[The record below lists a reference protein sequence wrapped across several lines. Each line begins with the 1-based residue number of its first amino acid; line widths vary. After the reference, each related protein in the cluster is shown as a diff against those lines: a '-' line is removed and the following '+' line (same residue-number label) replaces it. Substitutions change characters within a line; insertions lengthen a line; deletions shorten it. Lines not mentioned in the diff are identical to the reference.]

1 MMEKGF
7 MSDLRFE
14 ALQSAPLD
22 SWIALS
28 EDESKIVAIGPSY
41 EEAVRKSEDA
51 GVMDPVMVK
60 TPRIWI
66 PMSV

>member
-1 MMEKGF
+1 

-14 ALQSAPLD
+14 ALKSAPLD
-22 SWIALS
+22 CWIALS

-41 EEAVRKSEDA
+41 EEAVKQSEDA
-51 GVMDPVMVK
+51 GVMDPVLVK
-60 TPRIWI
+60 TPPAWL